1 MNPNRMSCGEV
12 REKLPLYM
20 GADLDAEVL
29 EAVRGHLDLC
39 SECARR
45 AGWALGARRELVA
58 AFRAREADVA
68 RPGLWSGIRATLH
81 TEGLIHGDEKADVR
95 PVVLR
100 ASRGRWSSMS
110 WALAPLAAAAVLLLV
125 LQVAGEFGS
134 GPGRGPNVLPNPNGP
149 GVSPPTDVVDMPV
162 SYPLGGGLQQSST
175 LQPINAR
182 DVSPLPAPY
191 LPRRGSRAPAVGDTS
206 LAGYNRIK

>member
-45 AGWALGARRELVA
+45 AGRALGARRELVA

-81 TEGLIHGDEKADVR
+81 AEGLIHGDEKADLQ
-95 PVVLR
+95 PVVTGARR
-100 ASRGRWSSMS
+100 ARWTRLT
-110 WALAPLAAAAVLLLV
+110 WALAPLAAAAVLLL
-125 LQVAGEFGS
+125 LFQVAGEFGAGG
-134 GPGRGPNVLPNPNGP
+134 GPKVLPNPSGP
-149 GVSPPTDVVDMPV
+149 RLSPESEVVDVPV
-162 SYPLGGGLQQSST
+162 SFPVGGALQQSGT
-175 LQPINAR
+175 LQQINAR
-182 DVSPLPAPY
+182 DVGPLPAPY
-191 LPRRGSRAPAVGDTS
+191 LPRRGESRAPAVGGAS
-206 LAGYNRIK
+206 LAGYKRIK